1 MIGSAILLGG
11 VSFVLLPLEMA
22 AGLFAAITLW
32 LTLYSAPFLCAYIG
46 WLFGMFLGFVHAE
59 THLWG
64 VLSLI
69 PVGIWFVINWRF
81 TLAKEI
87 PSFIKA
93 FRNPLARRKM
103 FRYCGLIFPCIIYPL
118 WGPSALNKSL
128 MVATAIAFISEKT
141 VSYVP
146 ILERWFKAI
155 APASYERRKKSISGT
170 TCYLLGAF
178 VASLFPDPASVQAI
192 VMATIGDAWA
202 VLVGK
207 RWGKLKWF
215 EGKTLEVSLACLAG
229 ALLGSFIYGLMVPEA
244 QIPWLILLW
253 GGLVTLF
260 TEGIFRFELDNLLVA
275 PVSAAIMTAVIWIA
289 YFF

>member
-1 MIGSAILLGG
+1 M
-11 VSFVLLPLEMA
+11 LLPVMKEEKNPYQ
-22 AGLFAAITLW
+22 GQHVIS
-32 LTLYSAPFLCAYIG
+32 SAL
-46 WLFGMFLGFVHAE
+46 
-59 THLWG
+59 
-64 VLSLI
+64 LSL
-69 PVGIWFVINWRF
+69 PFSQ
-81 TLAKEI
+81 TLH
-87 PSFIKA
+87 
-93 FRNPLARRKM
+93 
-103 FRYCGLIFPCIIYPL
+103 RY
-118 WGPSALNKSL
+118 
-128 MVATAIAFISEKT
+128 
-141 VSYVP
+141 
-146 ILERWFKAI
+146 R
-155 APASYERRKKSISGT
+155 
-170 TCYLLGAF
+170 
-178 VASLFPDPASVQAI
+178 VQAI

-215 EGKTLEVSLACLAG
+215 EGKTLEGSLACLAG

>member
-1 MIGSAILLGG
+1 MG
-11 VSFVLLPLEMA
+11 
-22 AGLFAAITLW
+22 
-32 LTLYSAPFLCAYIG
+32 
-46 WLFGMFLGFVHAE
+46 
-59 THLWG
+59 
-64 VLSLI
+64 
-69 PVGIWFVINWRF
+69 
-81 TLAKEI
+81 AKR
-87 PSFIKA
+87 SKQ
-93 FRNPLARRKM
+93 
-103 FRYCGLIFPCIIYPL
+103 
-118 WGPSALNKSL
+118 SL

-170 TCYLLGAF
+170 TCYLLG
-178 VASLFPDPASVQAI
+178 VLSLPFPRPR
-192 VMATIGDAWA
+192 IGTGYSHGYYRRCLGS
-202 VLVGK
+202 LVGK

-215 EGKTLEVSLACLAG
+215 EGKTLEGSLACLAG